1 MDITA
6 GLSGLIGPILG
17 LITERHNDK
26 RQIDQQGK
34 LNELSKAYN
43 KDMAE
48 FNKEQALDIWEK
60 TNAEAQRKQLEK
72 AGLNVGLMYSQG
84 GGAGATT
91 TASAAAP
98 SQAPAGGGE
107 LGMGIDRGIDLM
119 SRQAQIEL
127 TKAQTENIKTDTEN
141 KAGIERETA
150 TAGVNKTNT
159 EIEKIKTETQSEQL
173 KQVLTTYQTEAQA
186 IENNIKSASAEETIK
201 NIEVQNN
208 KLIQETKNLL
218 QQNKINTATANDIIK
233 QARIQTAQML
243 LQNELLKEN
252 IEYTQTQTKETKA
265 KINKIAEEIT
275 NMQELREQGKTK
287 LAQEL
292 QQILQ
297 NKMQTEF
304 NAGDAASWD
313 RAINTANRILG
324 NIIGASK

>member
-252 IEYTQTQTKETKA
+252 VEYTQTQTKETKA